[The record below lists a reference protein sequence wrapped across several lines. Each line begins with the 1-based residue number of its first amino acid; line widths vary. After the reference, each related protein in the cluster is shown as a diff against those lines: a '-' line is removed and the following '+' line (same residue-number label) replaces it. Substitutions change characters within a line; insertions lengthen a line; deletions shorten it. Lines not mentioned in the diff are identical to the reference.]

1 MAQVLASSGYDVSTA
16 ANGAE
21 GLTALERSS
30 FSCVVLDVDMP
41 EMDGFSLLERL
52 RPRWPNLPVAMFTS
66 NSSAMHRQ
74 RASTLGANAYIVKS
88 EFDESLLV
96 GTVAKL
102 IGAQL

>member
-1 MAQVLASSGYDVSTA
+1 MALACSNDCDRA
-16 ANGAE
+16 
-21 GLTALERSS
+21 GL
-30 FSCVVLDVDMP
+30 
-41 EMDGFSLLERL
+41 
-52 RPRWPNLPVAMFTS
+52 NLPVAMFTS

-74 RASTLGANAYIVKS
+74 RATTLGANAYIVKS